1 MQLSIHSLLITYL
14 LPIIYVVGFIVCLT
28 GYRKKKRK
36 VYLYATFF
44 FAVKILQFWN
54 LPFARY
60 YAYPYSET
68 YLSVSFYINLGL
80 MFLSL
85 ATMGLL
91 VWGFYRETLLSYQ
104 EANDVKTF

>member
-1 MQLSIHSLLITYL
+1 MQLPIHGLLNPYLSLFVYIL
-14 LPIIYVVGFIVCLT
+14 GFIVCLT
-28 GYRKKKRK
+28 GYRKIRCK
-36 VYLYATFF
+36 VYLFATFF
-44 FAVKILQFWN
+44 FAVKTLQFWN

-68 YLSVSFYINLGL
+68 YLSVSFYINLGF

-91 VWGFYRETLLSYQ
+91 VWGFYQESLLSYQ
-104 EANDVKTF
+104 EANDV